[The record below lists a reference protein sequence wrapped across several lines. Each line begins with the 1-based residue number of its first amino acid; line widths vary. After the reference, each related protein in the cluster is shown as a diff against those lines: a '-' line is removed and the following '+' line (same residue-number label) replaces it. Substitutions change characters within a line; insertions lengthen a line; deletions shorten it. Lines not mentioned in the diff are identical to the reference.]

1 MAAAMIEQLT
11 AFAYLFG
18 WKIVRIIPEPL
29 AYQIFQSLA
38 DRSVRREG
46 KSFQR
51 LRENLRRVLPEH
63 SESELNRITALGM
76 RSYLRYW
83 CDAFRLP
90 SWNHERIVSSVTVE
104 GEQLFRSCV
113 AEGKGVVVA
122 LPHSGNWDHAGA
134 YFAATGIPIISVA
147 EKLRP
152 ERIFRAFL
160 EYRRRI
166 GIKIYS
172 AAENVLPALHAHLA
186 NGDVVALVADR
197 DLSKSGIEVKFFDG
211 IAKMPSG
218 PALLALRNNSYLIV
232 AHVTYRGSGI
242 HIAFSK
248 PLNSTALTE
257 QEQIKDL
264 MQQSAHHFAAGIAK
278 NPEDWHMLQRIW
290 VS

>member
-1 MAAAMIEQLT
+1 
-11 AFAYLFG
+11 
-18 WKIVRIIPEPL
+18 
-29 AYQIFQSLA
+29 
-38 DRSVRREG
+38 
-46 KSFQR
+46 
-51 LRENLRRVLPEH
+51 
-63 SESELNRITALGM
+63 M

-104 GEQLFRSCV
+104 GEELFRSCV